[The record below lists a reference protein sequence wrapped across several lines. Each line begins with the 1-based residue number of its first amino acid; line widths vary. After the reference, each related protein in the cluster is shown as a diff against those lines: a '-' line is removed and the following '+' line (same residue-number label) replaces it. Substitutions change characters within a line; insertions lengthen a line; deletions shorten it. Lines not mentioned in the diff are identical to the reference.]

1 MTVKLLVDMNL
12 SPDWVPVLK
21 SHGWSVVHWSTVG
34 DPRASDRTI
43 MEWAAKHEY
52 VVLTH
57 DLDFSAMLALSHAA
71 GPSVLQVRAG
81 DILPDHLEGSVIA
94 ALRQNDADLSSGA
107 LVVVDINR
115 RSGSHTTAMSKS
127 RKKEAI
133 GTGVRLVTG
142 AKFGAVLGI
151 ATGGVAMAAT
161 VPLGI
166 IGGVLS
172 A

>member
-21 SHGWSVVHWSTVG
+21 SHGWSVVHWSTIG

-81 DILPDHLEGSVIA
+81 DILPDRLEGSVIA
-94 ALRQNDADLSSGA
+94 ALKQNDADLSSGA
-107 LVVVDINR
+107 LVVVDQS
-115 RSGSHTTAMSKS
+115 RS
-127 RKKEAI
+127 R
-133 GTGVRLVTG
+133 VRIL
-142 AKFGAVLGI
+142 
-151 ATGGVAMAAT
+151 
-161 VPLGI
+161 PL
-166 IGGVLS
+166 
-172 A
+172 

>member
-1 MTVKLLVDMNL
+1 MNL

-57 DLDFSAMLALSHAA
+57 DLDFGAMLALSHAA

-81 DILPDHLEGSVIA
+81 DILPDHLEDSVIA
-94 ALRQNDADLSSGA
+94 ERCRLIVGSADVFWLKDKSLTDLDNLPEPDDLAEEIIENLEAGLNSFRQVLTGLRQA
-107 LVVVDINR
+107 
-115 RSGSHTTAMSKS
+115 GS
-127 RKKEAI
+127 
-133 GTGVRLVTG
+133 
-142 AKFGAVLGI
+142 
-151 ATGGVAMAAT
+151 
-161 VPLGI
+161 
-166 IGGVLS
+166 
-172 A
+172 